1 MVLDK
6 VNIAYVRIWGML
18 VGVVSWDPDKEFATF
33 EFDPTFL
40 KKGLDLSPL
49 KMPIAKARRA
59 TARFE
64 FRTLPKETFRGLP
77 GLLADALP
85 DNFGNSIINS
95 WLARVGRMPENFSP
109 VERLCY
115 TGKRAMG
122 ALEFSPII
130 NKAIEASVPV
140 EISELIELAQMA
152 VNERSRLK
160 THFDQ
165 DTPSKALLD
174 IIRVGT
180 SAGGNRPK
188 AVIAINDKTEE
199 VRSGQVEAPD
209 GFDHWILKFDG
220 VQDQSLGDPA
230 GYGRIEYAY
239 HKMAAAARIDMS
251 ECRLKKENGRAHF
264 MTRRFDRVKVKKDG
278 KEEEKKLHVQSL
290 CAIAHFDFNAPGAY
304 SYEQAFQTIRE
315 LRLPYKDTEQL
326 YRRMVFNVVAR
337 NQDDHTKNISFL
349 MDENGK
355 WSLAPAYDVI
365 YSYNPEG
372 EWTSRHQ
379 MSINGKR
386 ENFLKEDLSQVGK
399 EMSIKSYNK
408 IINEIVEVVSNWPTF
423 AKAKD
428 VGIDDSKIKSIGS
441 THRLFK

>member
-1 MVLDK
+1 MLDK
-6 VNIAYVRIWGML
+6 VDTAYVRIWRML
-18 VGVVSWDPDKEFATF
+18 AGAVSWDPDKEFATF
-33 EFDPTFL
+33 EFDPKFL

-49 KMPIAKARRA
+49 KMSITEARRS
-59 TARFE
+59 TAKFE
-64 FRTLPKETFRGLP
+64 FRTLPKRTFNGLP

-85 DNFGNSIINS
+85 DNFGNSIIDS
-95 WLARVGRMPENFSP
+95 WLARVGRTPESFSP

-130 NKAIEASVPV
+130 SEAIETSVPV
-140 EISELIELAQMA
+140 EISELIELAQM
-152 VNERSRLK
+152 VTNERSKLK
-160 THFDQ
+160 TYFDHN
-165 DTPSKALLD
+165 TSSEALLD
-174 IIRVGT
+174 IVRVGT

-188 AVIAINDKTEE
+188 AVIALNDQTKE

-220 VQDQSLGDPA
+220 VKDQSLGDPA

-239 HKMAAAARIDMS
+239 YKMAVSAGIKMN
-251 ECRLKKENGRAHF
+251 ECRLMEESGRAHF
-264 MTRRFDRVKVKKDG
+264 MTRRFDRVG
-278 KEEEKKLHVQSL
+278 NASKLHLQSL
-290 CAIAHFDFNAPGAY
+290 CATAHFDFNAPGAY

-326 YRRMVFNVVAR
+326 YRRMVFNVIAR

-349 MDENGK
+349 MDKNGK
-355 WSLAPAYDVI
+355 WSLSPAYDVI

-372 EWTSRHQ
+372 KWTGKHQ

-386 ENFLKEDLSQVGK
+386 ENFLKEDLIRVGK

-408 IINEIVEVVSNWPTF
+408 IINEIVEVVSNWTHF
-423 AKAKD
+423 AKEA
-428 VGIDDSKIKSIGS
+428 GIEDSKTKSIGS